1 MERRREVRVVC
12 DQTVRVTVLGRH
24 RQEMQGTAVDLSGRG
39 MRIMLPDRVP
49 PGDAVKVHLDDVL
62 LLGEICYCRP
72 QGRGFVVGIEL
83 DQALIG
89 LADLARLN
97 RALADG
103 ASEPSEA
110 RSDHGSRYPT
120 PR

>member
-24 RQEMQGTAVDLSGRG
+24 RQEMQGKAVDLSGRG
-39 MRIMLPDRVP
+39 MRIVLTDRIP
-49 PGDAVKVHLDDVL
+49 PGDPVKIQLDDTL

-72 QGRGFVVGIEL
+72 NGRGYVVGIEL

-97 RALADG
+97 RALSDD
-103 ASEPSEA
+103 ASETSET
-110 RSDHGSRYPT
+110 RSDRRSRYPT